1 MITFIDLLRSRRS
14 IREFTGESVAQ
25 DKIDIIKE
33 AALRSPSS
41 RGIDPWEFVFVQDK
55 TLLKKLAK
63 CKPHGAEFIAD
74 AALAVVVLADTSKT
88 DVWVEDCSIAA
99 ILIQL
104 AAHDLELG
112 TCWVQVRNRKTDG
125 TQTSEDYVRGLL
137 GLAPSKAV
145 ECIIAI
151 GHPAEHPEPK
161 PAAELDYSKIQ
172 WI

>member
-1 MITFIDLLRSRRS
+1 VKTFIDLLRSRRS
-14 IREFTGESVAQ
+14 IREFTGEPVSQ

-63 CKPHGAEFIAD
+63 CKPHGADFVTN
-74 AALAVVVLADTSKT
+74 AAIAVVVLADTAKT
-88 DVWVEDCSIAA
+88 DVWIEDCSIAA

-104 AAHDLELG
+104 AAHDLGLG
-112 TCWVQVRNRKTDG
+112 TCWVQVRNRKADG
-125 TQTSEDYVRGLL
+125 TQTSEDYIRSLL
-137 GLAPSKAV
+137 SPAPSKAV

-151 GHPAEHPEPK
+151 GHPAEHPEPR
-161 PAAELDYSKIQ
+161 PASERDYSKIQ
-172 WI
+172 SI